1 MAAFPEQVLDDII
14 LGKKFLSDLN
24 ESRISNL
31 QSGCKDCVPENYYCL
46 TQLLMALEYKVE
58 LGDYDYVSQE
68 LYQQMMEI
76 IGGEAYAPVSDGR
89 IYFGST
95 ETNEALTL
103 EEIIT
108 FPFVEYSINQD
119 IVIPFEADYEFPFIA
134 LTFGVP
140 IPNKIE
146 NLSNGVIE
154 DIGMN
159 GQVLGVPYQVGQY
172 NVMQGSYLAL
182 LMNNYRLFNA

>member
-1 MAAFPEQVLDDII
+1 MAFPQQVLDDII
-14 LGKKFLSDLN
+14 RGKVYYSDLN
-24 ESRISNL
+24 AGFITDL
-31 QSGCKDCVPENYYCL
+31 QRGCDNCTPKQGSCL
-46 TQLLMALEYKVE
+46 MRLLTSLEFKST
-58 LGDYDYVSQE
+58 GDYDEESQG

-76 IGGEAYAPVSDGR
+76 IGGEAYVPVSDAR

-95 ETNEALTL
+95 ETNEALTS

-108 FPFVEYSINQD
+108 FPFVEYTINQD
-119 IVIPFEADYEFPFIA
+119 IVIAFEVDYEFPFIA

-146 NLSNGVIE
+146 NLSNGIIE
-154 DIGMN
+154 DIGAN
-159 GQVLGVPYQVGQY
+159 GQVFGVPYQVGQY

-182 LMNNYRLFNA
+182 LMNNYRLFNG